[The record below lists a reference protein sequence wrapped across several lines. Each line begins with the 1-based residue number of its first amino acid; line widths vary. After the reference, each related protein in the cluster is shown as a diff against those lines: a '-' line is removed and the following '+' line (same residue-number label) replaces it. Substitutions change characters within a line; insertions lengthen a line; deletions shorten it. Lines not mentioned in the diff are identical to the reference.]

1 MTAENKNTNNGLGPE
16 PPAKSSGED
25 FDAAGKS
32 LFEALRVSFII
43 LKVIMIV
50 LVIAFLVSGLE
61 TVGSDEQASVLRFGK
76 IRGVGEERILG
87 PGLHWVFPYP
97 IDEIVRIPVE
107 KTVNLA
113 INSFWYS
120 QRLQE
125 ILAKATT
132 SKIRLPSKLD
142 PTLEGYCITRSEKQK
157 LTATGSDGSDY
168 HLIHCKWQLT
178 YQIDDPERFFRN
190 VYVEDVKPGQIYF
203 DVITRSITPL
213 LEGLFEDAVV
223 TALVNYTIDEVI
235 FEKVAT
241 VKDHV
246 EKLLQ
251 DNLEKI
257 DSGIKVVSVELTN
270 KIWPRQVHLAFLA
283 SLKVSQERQRM
294 ISDARS
300 YAETTLNETA
310 GGVAEE
316 LFEVLNG
323 KTVSEEEEKFL
334 WENLAGEAKVRI
346 ADARVYRARV
356 VDTAKASADY
366 LQKLLPEYRKRPELV
381 LQEIYWDAIEQVL
394 KNAGEKFII
403 QPAQGIKGHEIRVII
418 NRNPNLK

>member
-16 PPAKSSGED
+16 PPAKSAGEEL
-25 FDAAGKS
+25 DAGGKS
-32 LFEALRVSFII
+32 LSEALRVSFII

-50 LVIAFLVSGLE
+50 LVVAFLVSGLE
-61 TVGSDEQASVLRFGK
+61 TVGSDEQAIVLRFGK

-113 INSFWYS
+113 INSFWYYQS
-120 QRLQE
+120 PQE
-125 ILAKATT
+125 ILAEG
-132 SKIRLPSKLD
+132 RRHRPPSKLD
-142 PTLEGYCITRSEKQK
+142 PVIEGYCITRSEKEK
-157 LTATGSDGSDY
+157 LARTGSDGSDY
-168 HLIHCKWQLT
+168 HLVHCKWQLT

-223 TALVNYTIDEVI
+223 TALVNYTIDEVM

-246 EKLLQ
+246 NKLLQ

-283 SLKVSQERQRM
+283 SLKASQERQRM

-323 KTVSEEEEKFL
+323 KTISEEEENFL

-346 ADARVYRARV
+346 ADARVYRARI

-366 LQKLLPEYRKRPELV
+366 LQELLPEYRKRPELV

-394 KNAGEKFII
+394 TNAGERFII
-403 QPAQGIKGHEIRVII
+403 QSAEGVKGHEIRVIV